1 MIQTVS
7 GKIRKE
13 DFGVCAAHEHL
24 LIDLSKLKND
34 PDAILSNKVYMKE
47 EMMHF
52 YQAGGRSMVELT
64 NEGMGRNV
72 EKLKWLSEETGIH
85 IVTCTGFYKD
95 PFIPPYAQDWSWE
108 QFAEHFI
115 HEIQHGIGDTGIYPG
130 IIGEVGT
137 SFNEI
142 KPVERE
148 LLIGAGKSS
157 VATGIPLSTHTTL
170 GTMGIEQIDILFG
183 VGVPKDQII
192 IGHQD
197 LNKNTDEILEVLA
210 AGVYIGFDTIG
221 KNNYR
226 PDEERIELL
235 LDLIERG
242 FHKQIL
248 LSADLTRQSH
258 LQQNGGPGYDIVLR
272 EFIPGLRTK
281 GVTEDVIDDLLVN
294 NPAKAFSVR
303 SVQS

>member
-7 GKIRKE
+7 GKIGKE
-13 DFGVCAAHEHL
+13 EFGICAAHEHL
-24 LIDLSKLKND
+24 LIDLSKVKND
-34 PDAILSNKVYMKE
+34 PDAILNNETDMQE

-52 YQAGGRSMVELT
+52 YHAGGRSMVELT

-72 EKLKWLSEETGIH
+72 EKLKWLSEQTGIH

-95 PFIPPYAQDWSWE
+95 PFIPSYARNWDRD
-108 QFAEHFI
+108 QFASHFI
-115 HEIQHGIGDTGIYPG
+115 DEIKNGIGDTGILPG

-137 SFNEI
+137 SHNEI
-142 KPVERE
+142 KSVERE

-157 VATGIPLSTHTTL
+157 VVTGVPVTTHTTL
-170 GTMGIEQIDILFG
+170 GTMGSEQVDILFEI
-183 VGVPKDQII
+183 GVPKEQII

-197 LNKNTDEILEVLA
+197 LNTNKEEVLEVLR

-226 PDEERIELL
+226 PDEERIEFL
-235 LDLIERG
+235 LDFTERG

-258 LQQNGGPGYDIVLR
+258 LKKNGGPGYDIVLR
-272 EFIPGLRTK
+272 EFIPRLREK
-281 GVTEDVIDDLLVN
+281 GITEDVIDDLLIH
-294 NPAKAFSVR
+294 NPAEAFSVR
-303 SVQS
+303 GVHK